1 MPQVERTPFPQI
13 TLRGGTTATRE
24 MSLLNLR
31 GGLCNNSREAHG
43 HNDRGAHLEKLENA
57 TPPPTTKGIISDITP
72 RKGPLHR
79 K

>member
-43 HNDRGAHLEKLENA
+43 HNDRGAHPAKLESV
-57 TPPPTTKGIISDITP
+57 PKPQLE
-72 RKGPLHR
+72 R
-79 K
+79 